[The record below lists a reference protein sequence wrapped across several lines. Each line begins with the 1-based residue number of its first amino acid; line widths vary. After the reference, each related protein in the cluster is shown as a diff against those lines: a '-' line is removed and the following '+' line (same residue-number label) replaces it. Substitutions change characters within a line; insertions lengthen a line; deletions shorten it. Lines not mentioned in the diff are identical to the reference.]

1 MKGPLTFRCGIEKQ
15 ASKHCRE
22 GWRRRRKNKEREV
35 TERDLKIIIPAIL
48 IHHDLDSGLLM
59 MLTLH
64 VYEEKTTAK
73 SLMDI
78 VIGSVCLF

>member
-1 MKGPLTFRCGIEKQ
+1 MKGPLTFWCVIE
-15 ASKHCRE
+15 
-22 GWRRRRKNKEREV
+22 NKEREV
-35 TERDLKIIIPAIL
+35 RERERDLKIIIPAIL
-48 IHHDLDSGLLM
+48 FHHALDSGLLM

-73 SLMDI
+73 SLMDV